1 MSTTIDPGTSPAGVP
16 APAEAPAPTPAPAR
30 RHRRIPPI
38 AYGILV
44 IAVFFG
50 SIGIAYAGGVWQTSG
65 QMGGGGQAGGDRPAL
80 QGDSATEVK
89 GWMAIGDVAET
100 FGIPLETVLAAFN
113 LPADTDPATA
123 LKNLE
128 SDAFSVMALREWLA
142 AEGHA
147 AP

>member
-1 MSTTIDPGTSPAGVP
+1 MSTTIDHATTATGVP
-16 APAEAPAPTPAPAR
+16 APAEAPAPAPAPAR
-30 RHRRIPPI
+30 RSRRIPPI

-50 SIGIAYAGGVWQTSG
+50 GIGIAYAGGLWQTSG
-65 QMGGGGQAGGDRPAL
+65 QMGGGGQAGDGRPTL
-80 QGDSATEVK
+80 QGESATEVK

-100 FGIPLETVLAAFN
+100 FGVPLETVLAAFN

-128 SDAFSVMALREWLA
+128 SDAFSVVALREWLA
-142 AEGHA
+142 AEGVA